1 MAMNME
7 IMVFWNKTPCS
18 FAGTFSLFS
27 QLENRDKVFARN
39 TDTCLPYYTASQ
51 PRRQYVVVKF
61 TLEQAIKA
69 QRGSRGIDLLF
80 L

>member
-7 IMVFWNKTPCS
+7 TVVFWNETPC
-18 FAGTFSLFS
+18 TFVGNFRLF
-27 QLENRDKVFARN
+27 LHRENGDKVFVRN
-39 TDTCLPYYTASQ
+39 TGTCLPYYSASQ

-61 TLEQAIKA
+61 TLEQAMKA
-69 QRGSRGIDLLF
+69 LRGSRGIALLF

>member
-18 FAGTFSLFS
+18 FAGTFRIFS
-27 QLENRDKVFARN
+27 ERENGDKVFLRN
-39 TDTCLPYYTASQ
+39 TGTCLPYYTASQ

-61 TLEQAIKA
+61 TLEQAMKA
-69 QRGSRGIDLLF
+69 QRGSRGIVQLF
-80 L
+80 I